1 LRAAKPSG
9 AHQHTHPARSH
20 PGGSAACAAPCLRA
34 SEWSPVKFGRRC
46 AQWATLPW
54 RPRDFTRP
62 AFGAPFRRC
71 GGRVCALDRT
81 KCQAGVWLA
90 FGSGKCGWLRALTP
104 RVCARVRAST
114 EWNPRPAQPPATM
127 QPPPSQR
134 ALRRKPPRQ
143 KARRRTKTAQRTWA
157 CSSVD
162 SGRSVRRITSL
173 PRALRRKWARS
184 RMGRRRHDKATGH
197 RHARNGSRGD
207 SQVCVECLC

>member
-1 LRAAKPSG
+1 MRSAM
-9 AHQHTHPARSH
+9 PA
-20 PGGSAACAAPCLRA
+20 C
-34 SEWSPVKFGRRC
+34 FGRC
-46 AQWATLPW
+46 VQWCKLPW

-104 RVCARVRAST
+104 RLDIMESEA
-114 EWNPRPAQPPATM
+114 AQPPATM